1 MKLQPWIC
9 VNILQIV
16 KSRVEPEEYGSVSMI
31 GIYVF
36 NSDLMIRYNWVQGGF
51 VLTVSGI
58 FLTFDHIIY
67 RKLVKSSFIV
77 RF

>member
-36 NSDLMIRYNWVQGGF
+36 NSDLIIGCKWVQGGMYSR
-51 VLTVSGI
+51 TVSGI
-58 FLTFDHIIY
+58 FLIFDHI
-67 RKLVKSSFIV
+67 
-77 RF
+77 